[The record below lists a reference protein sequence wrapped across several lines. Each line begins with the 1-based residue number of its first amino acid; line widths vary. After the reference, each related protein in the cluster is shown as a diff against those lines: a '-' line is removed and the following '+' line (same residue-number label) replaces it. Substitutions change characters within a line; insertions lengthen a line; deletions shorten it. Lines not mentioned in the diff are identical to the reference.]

1 MYASPILLLTDTET
15 AALAALNAGQS
26 LPHQKSLVRYVLP
39 YLSHYRS
46 HRARILASEWS
57 MKDATPEAR
66 ARIERGLPAPAR
78 PFTCAK
84 YPGRA
89 CVCVT
94 GWRKGVNFGAQRTVT
109 LDSLDAGGAV

>member
-26 LPHQKSLVRYVLP
+26 LPHRKSLVRYVLP
-39 YLSHYRS
+39 YLSHVRS
-46 HRARILASEWS
+46 HRARLLASEWGR
-57 MKDATPEAR
+57 KDATPEAR
-66 ARIERGLPAPAR
+66 ARLERGLPAPAR

-89 CVCVT
+89 CVFVT
-94 GWRKGVNFGAQRTVT
+94 GWRKGVNFGAQRTMA
-109 LDSLDAGGAV
+109 LDSLDVEGAA